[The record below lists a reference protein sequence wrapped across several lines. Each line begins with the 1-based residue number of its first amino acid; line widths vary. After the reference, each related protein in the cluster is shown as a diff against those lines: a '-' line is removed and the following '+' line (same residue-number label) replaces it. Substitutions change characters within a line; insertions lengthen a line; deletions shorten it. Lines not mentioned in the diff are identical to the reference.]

1 MNERTTVQP
10 PRFAPLLTRYQACA
24 ISILALISAA
34 LILARPGQAQAQDAK
49 GVTDPTQR
57 ELVVGTKE
65 TPPFAMKAADGS
77 WSGISIDLWRRVAD
91 DLHLRYRFAEEPNVQ
106 GLIDGVSNGKFD
118 IAVAA
123 LTVTAARERVV
134 DFTEPFYS
142 TGLGIAVAAGGEA
155 SWIPIIRTM
164 TSFGFAQ
171 AVAGLI
177 GLAVVF
183 GLMVW
188 LFERRHNEHFS
199 GGVRQGLST
208 GVWWSAMAMTQRHSG
223 DFGPR
228 TLPGR
233 IVAIVWMVGSIV
245 AIAVFTASIT
255 SVLTIKHLQGAVHEI
270 ADLSTVR
277 VGAVTGTSTEDT
289 LSRLRVA
296 YRRFSTPEEGLMA
309 LRSHSIDAFVYDKPL
324 LAWIIQQRF
333 PASIDLVDTS
343 FEPQEYAFALPAE
356 QPMRKAVNVAV
367 LDAVQSDWWKQTT
380 TRYLGAR

>member
-1 MNERTTVQP
+1 MTPGTT
-10 PRFAPLLTRYQACA
+10 RRATARYGASFALL
-24 ISILALISAA
+24 IGA
-34 LILARPGQAQAQDAK
+34 LILVLILAQPSQARAQDAP
-49 GVTDPTQR
+49 GAADPSQP
-57 ELVVGTKE
+57 ELVIGTKE
-65 TPPFAMKAADGS
+65 APPFAMKAADGS

-106 GLIDGVSNGKFD
+106 GLIDGVSGGKYD
-118 IAVAA
+118 AAVAA

-142 TGLGIAVAAGGEA
+142 TGLGIAVPAGGEA

-171 AVAGLI
+171 AVAALI

-233 IVAIVWMVGSIV
+233 IVAIVWMVGSII

-255 SVLTIKHLQGAVHEI
+255 SVLTIKHLQGSVHEI
-270 ADLSTVR
+270 GDLSSVR
-277 VGAVTGTSTEDT
+277 VGAVIGTSTEDT
-289 LSRLRVA
+289 LSRLRIA
-296 YRRFSTPEEGLMA
+296 YRRFSTPDEGLVA
-309 LRSHSIDAFVYDKPL
+309 LRAHSLDAFVYDKPL

-333 PASIDLVDTS
+333 PASIDLVDTT
-343 FEPQEYAFALPAE
+343 FEPQEYAFALPTDR
-356 QPMRKAVNVAV
+356 PIRKRVNIAV

-380 TRYLGAR
+380 IRYLGAR

>member
-1 MNERTTVQP
+1 
-10 PRFAPLLTRYQACA
+10 
-24 ISILALISAA
+24 
-34 LILARPGQAQAQDAK
+34 
-49 GVTDPTQR
+49 
-57 ELVVGTKE
+57 
-65 TPPFAMKAADGS
+65 MKAADGT

-106 GLIDGVSNGKFD
+106 GLIDGVSGGKYD
-118 IAVAA
+118 AAVAA
-123 LTVTAARERVV
+123 LTVTAARERVI

-142 TGLGIAVAAGGEA
+142 TGLGIAVPAGGEA

-171 AVAGLI
+171 AVAALI

-233 IVAIVWMVGSIV
+233 IVAIVWMVGSII

-255 SVLTIKHLQGAVHEI
+255 SVLTVKHLQGSVHEI
-270 ADLSTVR
+270 GDLSSVR
-277 VGAVTGTSTEDT
+277 VGAVIGTSTEDT
-289 LSRLRVA
+289 LSRLRIA
-296 YRRFSTPEEGLMA
+296 YRRFSTPEERLVA
-309 LRSHSIDAFVYDKPL
+309 LRAHSLDVFVYDKPL

-333 PASIDLVDTS
+333 PASIDLVDTT
-343 FEPQEYAFALPAE
+343 FEPQEYAFALPTDR
-356 QPMRKAVNVAV
+356 PIRKRVNIAV
-367 LDAVQSDWWKQTT
+367 LDALQSDWWKQTT
-380 TRYLGAR
+380 IRYLGAR